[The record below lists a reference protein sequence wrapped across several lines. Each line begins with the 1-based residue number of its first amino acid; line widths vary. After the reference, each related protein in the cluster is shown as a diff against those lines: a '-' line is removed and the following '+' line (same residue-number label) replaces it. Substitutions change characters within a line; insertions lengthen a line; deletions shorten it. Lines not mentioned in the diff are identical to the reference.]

1 MGRKVSARNTLRPGT
16 TGTPT
21 IDRLLMKTLLAVLFG
36 LAAVV
41 LPLSAQDIRLR
52 DGDQIQLRLGGVPYE
67 EIEQVTGSYQVDGE
81 GYLNL
86 PHIGRVKASGL
97 TQNEVQKA
105 VEAMYKEKGVYTA
118 PTVTINVPMEARFV
132 NVGGEV
138 KTPRRVEFTV
148 DLTVL
153 AAINSA
159 GGFTEFANEGK
170 VRLLRNGEVT
180 TVNVKKARTQP
191 QLDIRLQP
199 GDTLEVPR
207 SFW

>member
-1 MGRKVSARNTLRPGT
+1 
-16 TGTPT
+16 
-21 IDRLLMKTLLAVLFG
+21 MKTLLAVLFG
-36 LAAVV
+36 LAAVI

-52 DGDQIQLRLGGVPYE
+52 DGDQIQLRLGGVPAE
-67 EIEQVTGSYQVDGE
+67 EIEQVTGLYQVDGE

-86 PHIGRVKASGL
+86 PHIGRIKASGL

-105 VEAMYKEKGVYTA
+105 VEALYKEKGIYTA

-138 KTPRRVEFTV
+138 KAPRRVEFTV